1 MLQVF
6 SLKNIELQ
14 EVMLGNIRNLCQLL
28 KHKAEGK
35 TAFQKWLKT
44 QPELCQ
50 SYDVERTVRTQ
61 EISLESYNVSIFLSK
76 ERHKPTLVCRLSVES
91 HTEAKKAKLMMLS
104 KAFLRRHLPL

>member
-1 MLQVF
+1 
-6 SLKNIELQ
+6 
-14 EVMLGNIRNLCQLL
+14 MLGNIRNLCQLL

-50 SYDVERTVRTQ
+50 SYDVEQTVRMQ
-61 EISLESYNVSIFLSK
+61 EISLESYKISIVLSK

-104 KAFLRRHLPL
+104 KAFLRRHLPLW